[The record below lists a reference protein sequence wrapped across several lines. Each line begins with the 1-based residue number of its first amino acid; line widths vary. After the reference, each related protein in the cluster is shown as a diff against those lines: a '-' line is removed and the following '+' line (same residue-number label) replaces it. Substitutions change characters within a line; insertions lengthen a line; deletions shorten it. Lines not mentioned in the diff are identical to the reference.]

1 MTAMP
6 EPASHFITA
15 PDGLRLHVRIYG
27 SLLAPALPVV
37 CLPGLTRSSADFD
50 VLARALAG
58 DPKRSR
64 AAVAIDARGRG
75 RSDYDS
81 DPRNYNVGVE
91 LADVF
96 AVLTAFELLP
106 AVFVGTSRGGLLTM
120 RLAGERPG
128 AIAGVILNDIGP
140 VIELKGLLRI
150 KSYIGRLPQP
160 QNFEEGAQFLR
171 RLFGTQFPKLTADD
185 WIAFARRSFEER
197 PSFPASGGGGNRGL
211 VATYDPNIAKTFD
224 GIEAQTPVPSLWHQF
239 DALAR
244 RPLMVIRGANSDVL
258 SAACVAAMASR
269 RPDLE
274 TLEVPD
280 QGHAPLLVED
290 EVIARIST
298 FVARCDTG
306 LRNL

>member
-1 MTAMP
+1 
-6 EPASHFITA
+6 
-15 PDGLRLHVRIYG
+15 
-27 SLLAPALPVV
+27 
-37 CLPGLTRSSADFD
+37 
-50 VLARALAG
+50 
-58 DPKRSR
+58 
-64 AAVAIDARGRG
+64 
-75 RSDYDS
+75 
-81 DPRNYNVGVE
+81 VE